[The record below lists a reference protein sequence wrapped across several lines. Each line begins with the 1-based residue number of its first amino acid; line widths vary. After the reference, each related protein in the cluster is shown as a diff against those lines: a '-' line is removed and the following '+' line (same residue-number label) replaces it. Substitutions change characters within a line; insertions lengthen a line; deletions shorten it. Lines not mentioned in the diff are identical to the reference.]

1 MTKQL
6 LLLAL
11 QQGKDGLLR
20 TFNAVPD
27 DKLDWKPL
35 DAGRSV
41 LDLVGE
47 AAQTPAMVHGI
58 IDMQTQVPDS
68 IGEMFGQMR
77 AQRAGWSKADVMQ
90 HLETNHGALIAAI
103 EGLSEEDL
111 GRIVTMPMGGGMTMP
126 LAAWM
131 MMAYRTYISRFA
143 QINYIQTLYGDT
155 EMH

>member
-1 MTKQL
+1 MNKQL
-6 LLLAL
+6 ILLAL

-41 LDLVGE
+41 LDLAGE
-47 AAQTPAMVHGI
+47 AAQTPAMVRGI
-58 IDMQTQVPDS
+58 IDMQTEVPAS
-68 IGEMFGQMR
+68 IGELFGQMR
-77 AQRAGWSKADVMQ
+77 AQRAGWGKADVLQ
-90 HLETNHGALIAAI
+90 HLETNHGALMAAI

-126 LAAWM
+126 LGAWM